1 MAQEPPAQRT
11 FPASDAGRQVL
22 IKVKQERWL
31 LTPHDCR
38 LEAVC
43 RAMALL
49 HTHNYDVAK
58 GETHGYNMICHD
70 GTQLAPVGVATAQR
84 LISAIA
90 TVPPPAA
97 GAGDFLAR
105 RARQAPVRACN
116 AAAVLFWC
124 AYRSSTLEE
133 ERIETPFGELLPAF
147 CTAAAGAYSR
157 SVAVALDDGAPDDD
171 RRAAFLLAAKAA
183 GALSAFLGRFTP
195 ASGARHPG
203 CVALTTHDGGSILER
218 MVAALVAGVSPSFA
232 RQLPRLREATL
243 ELVGVL
249 IERLGDDHDLSP
261 IDASLVTAIASFA
274 SDSAAGVFAL
284 EALLWLV
291 EGVKEGSSQ
300 GWVASERL
308 GDAAVRALCAPAVV
322 DAMVHHLSLGYGS
335 ACATIIE
342 VLSEVTPDARAFA
355 TPRVVGAL
363 LEVISLDGA
372 AALEAYALRKNEGYP
387 YITYERTNHSHQG
400 FEDDPER
407 SLGADEACL
416 QALFALVD
424 RGFLSL
430 ALAATA
436 VVPLVQKLR
445 ASLVDPTPGPGL
457 YELRTTC
464 LRILRFIASGRAGF
478 DEVQYVPREPARAL
492 AILDAGGV
500 DVIVDC
506 LKQVKLPGSTATPRL
521 TYCAAAYPCRCLGAL
536 IDGGST
542 RVRAEVRR
550 ALDALASHAEYAN
563 LPGYSDG
570 AYRWCEAVRASQPDL
585 PNVWVG
591 LPA

>member
-1 MAQEPPAQRT
+1 MAQEPPAQRS

-22 IKVKQERWL
+22 IKVKQQRWL

-70 GTQLAPVGVATAQR
+70 GTQLAPLGVATAQR

-90 TVPPPAA
+90 TVPPPAS

-124 AYRSSTLEE
+124 AYRSEE
-133 ERIETPFGELLPAF
+133 CETTPFGDLLPAF

-171 RRAAFLLAAKAA
+171 RRAAFLLALKAA

-218 MVAALVAGVSPSFA
+218 MVAALVAGVSQSFA
-232 RQLPRLREATL
+232 RQLPRLHDATL
-243 ELVGVL
+243 ELVGTMIPHL
-249 IERLGDDHDLSP
+249 DDFSP

-300 GWVASERL
+300 GWVASKRL
-308 GDAAVRALCAPAVV
+308 GDAAVPALCAPAVV

-372 AALEAYALRKNEGYP
+372 AAFEAYALRKNEGYP
-387 YITYERTNHSHQG
+387 YITYERTNANHAG
-400 FEDDPER
+400 FEDNPER
-407 SLGADEACL
+407 SLGVDEVCL
-416 QALFALVD
+416 QALLALVD
-424 RGFLSL
+424 RGYLSL

-506 LKQVKLPGSTATPRL
+506 LKQVKLPGSNATPRL

-536 IDGGST
+536 IDGGAT
-542 RVRAEVRR
+542 RVKAAVRR
-550 ALDALASHAEYAN
+550 ALDALASHAEYEN

-570 AYRWCEAVRASQPDL
+570 SYRWCEAVRASQPVL

-591 LPA
+591 LPD

>member
-1 MAQEPPAQRT
+1 MAQEPPAQRI

-70 GTQLAPVGVATAQR
+70 GTQLATLSAATAQR

-90 TVPPPAA
+90 TVPPPAS

-124 AYRSSTLEE
+124 AYRSEE
-133 ERIETPFGELLPAF
+133 CETTPFGDLLPAF

-171 RRAAFLLAAKAA
+171 RRAAFLLALKAA

-218 MVAALVAGVSPSFA
+218 MVAALVAGVSTSFA

-243 ELVGVL
+243 ELVGTL
-249 IERLGDDHDLSP
+249 IPHLDDLSP
-261 IDASLVTAIASFA
+261 IDASLVTAVASFA

-284 EALLWLV
+284 EALLCLVAGV
-291 EGVKEGSSQ
+291 EGSQ
-300 GWVASERL
+300 GGMASKRL

-322 DAMVHHLSLGYGS
+322 DAMVHHLSRGYGS
-335 ACATIIE
+335 ACAMIIE

-372 AALEAYALRKNEGYP
+372 AAHEAYALRKNEGYP

-506 LKQVKLPGSTATPRL
+506 LKQVKLPGSNATPRL

-542 RVRAEVRR
+542 RVKAAVRR

-570 AYRWCEAVRASQPDL
+570 AYRWCEAVRASQPVL
-585 PNVWVG
+585 PNVWAS

>member
-1 MAQEPPAQRT
+1 MAQEVPAQRT
-11 FPASDAGRQVL
+11 RPASDAGRQAL

-70 GTQLAPVGVATAQR
+70 GTQLAPLGVATAQR

-97 GAGDFLAR
+97 SSAGDFLAR

-124 AYRSSTLEE
+124 AYRSEE
-133 ERIETPFGELLPAF
+133 CETTPFGDLLPAF

-157 SVAVALDDGAPDDD
+157 SVAVALDDGALDDD
-171 RRAAFLLAAKAA
+171 RRDAFLLAAKAA
-183 GALSAFLGRFTP
+183 GALSAFLGGFAP
-195 ASGARHPG
+195 ADDEDVRARHPG
-203 CVALTTHDGGSILER
+203 CVALMTHDGGSILER
-218 MVAALVAGVSPSFA
+218 MVAALVAGVSTSFA

-243 ELVGVL
+243 ELVGTL
-249 IERLGDDHDLSP
+249 IPHLDDLSP

-284 EALLWLV
+284 EALLCLVAGV
-291 EGVKEGSSQ
+291 EGSQ
-300 GWVASERL
+300 GGVASKRL

-322 DAMVHHLSLGYGS
+322 DAMVHHLSRGYGS
-335 ACATIIE
+335 ACAMIIE

-372 AALEAYALRKNEGYP
+372 AALEAYALRRNEGYP
-387 YITYERTNHSHQG
+387 YITYERTNANHAG
-400 FEDDPER
+400 FEDNPER
-407 SLGADEACL
+407 SLGVDEVCL
-416 QALFALVD
+416 QALLALVD
-424 RGFLSL
+424 RGYLSL

-457 YELRTTC
+457 YELRTSC
-464 LRILRFIASGRAGF
+464 MRILRFIASGRASLE
-478 DEVQYVPREPARAL
+478 DIQYAPREPARAL

-506 LKQVKLPGSTATPRL
+506 LKQVKLPGSTATARL

-542 RVRAEVRR
+542 RVGAEVRR

-570 AYRWCEAVRASQPDL
+570 AYRWCEAVRASQPVL
-585 PNVWVG
+585 PNVWAS

>member
-1 MAQEPPAQRT
+1 MAQEVPAQRT
-11 FPASDAGRQVL
+11 RPASDAGQQAL

-70 GTQLAPVGVATAQR
+70 GTQLATLSAATAQR

-97 GAGDFLAR
+97 SGDFLAR

-124 AYRSSTLEE
+124 AYRSEE
-133 ERIETPFGELLPAF
+133 CETTPFGDLLPEF

-157 SVAVALDDGAPDDD
+157 SVAVALDDGALDDD
-171 RRAAFLLAAKAA
+171 RRDAFLLAAKAA
-183 GALSAFLGRFTP
+183 GALSAFLGGFAP
-195 ASGARHPG
+195 ADDEDVRARHPG
-203 CVALTTHDGGSILER
+203 CVALMTHDGGSILER
-218 MVAALVAGVSPSFA
+218 MVAALVAGVSTSFA

-243 ELVGVL
+243 ELVGTL
-249 IERLGDDHDLSP
+249 IPHLDDLSP

-284 EALLWLV
+284 EALLCLVAGV
-291 EGVKEGSSQ
+291 EGSQ
-300 GWVASERL
+300 GGVASKRL

-322 DAMVHHLSLGYGS
+322 DAMVHHLSRGYGS
-335 ACATIIE
+335 ACAMIIE

-363 LEVISLDGA
+363 LEVLSLDGA
-372 AALEAYALRKNEGYP
+372 AALEAYALRRNEGYP
-387 YITYERTNHSHQG
+387 YITYERTNANHAG
-400 FEDDPER
+400 FEDNPER
-407 SLGADEACL
+407 SLGVDEVCL
-416 QALFALVD
+416 QALLALVD
-424 RGFLSL
+424 RGYLSL

-457 YELRTTC
+457 YELRTSC
-464 LRILRFIASGRAGF
+464 MRILRFIASGRASLE
-478 DEVQYVPREPARAL
+478 DIQYAPREPARAL

-506 LKQVKLPGSTATPRL
+506 LKQVKLPGSTATARL

-536 IDGGST
+536 INGGST
-542 RVRAEVRR
+542 RVGAEVRR

-570 AYRWCEAVRASQPDL
+570 AYRWCEAVRASQPVL
-585 PNVWVG
+585 PNVWAS

>member
-1 MAQEPPAQRT
+1 MAQEVPAQRT
-11 FPASDAGRQVL
+11 RPASDAGQQAL

-70 GTQLAPVGVATAQR
+70 GTQLATLSAATAQR

-97 GAGDFLAR
+97 SGAGDFLAR

-124 AYRSSTLEE
+124 AYRSEE
-133 ERIETPFGELLPAF
+133 CETTPFGDLLPAF

-171 RRAAFLLAAKAA
+171 RRDAFLLAAKAA
-183 GALSAFLGRFTP
+183 GALSAFLGGFAP
-195 ASGARHPG
+195 ADDEDVRARHPG
-203 CVALTTHDGGSILER
+203 CVALMTHDGGSILER
-218 MVAALVAGVSPSFA
+218 MVAALVAGVSTSFA

-243 ELVGVL
+243 ELVGTL
-249 IERLGDDHDLSP
+249 IPHLDDLSP

-284 EALLWLV
+284 EALLCLVAGV
-291 EGVKEGSSQ
+291 EGSQ
-300 GWVASERL
+300 GGVASKRL

-322 DAMVHHLSLGYGS
+322 DAMVHHLSRGYGS
-335 ACATIIE
+335 ACAMIIE

-457 YELRTTC
+457 YELRTSC
-464 LRILRFIASGRAGF
+464 MRILRFIASGRASLE
-478 DEVQYVPREPARAL
+478 DIQYAPREPARAL

-550 ALDALASHAEYAN
+550 ALDALASHPEYAN

-570 AYRWCEAVRASQPDL
+570 AYRWCEAVRASQPVL
-585 PNVWVG
+585 PNVWAS